1 LIFVSAGNGTW
12 FSFLLATIGLLFVC
26 FNINQFARRSASPG
40 SLFTYIVK
48 GLGPRNTHLSVSP
61 VHYDWDNSAGE
72 VLRITAQ
79 SVTFEVR
86 FHARKVE
93 IYGTAPLW
101 ARLLL
106 TLKKK
111 ELLRQEI
118 QSILLDA
125 GFVSGQ
131 ENRSILR

>member
-1 LIFVSAGNGTW
+1 MKEKLYDLPIDNPLTS
-12 FSFLLATIGLLFVC
+12 
-26 FNINQFARRSASPG
+26 ARRKA
-40 SLFTYIVK
+40 INRHIA
-48 GLGPRNTHLSVSP
+48 RNAHLSESP

-79 SVTFEVR
+79 PVTFEVR
-86 FHARKVE
+86 FHAKKVE

-106 TLKKK
+106 TAKKK
-111 ELLRQEI
+111 ELLKEEI
-118 QSILLDA
+118 QSILSDA

-131 ENRSILR
+131 EKET